1 MRSGEGLFFDVS
13 STMESGSTPDPGTQ
27 TLPCLPHTL
36 FSLALFRH
44 LALSLARFARV
55 CSRARARFR
64 CVSVSVSPSLCLS
77 IPCARRREK
86 AVRALEALEA
96 PRALGR
102 HLVAQRRLGGLQVRL
117 ALLVREQLLL
127 DVLHGACTCMGRAC
141 MHAVR
146 CGCCSTA
153 QGVCAEGAGAA
164 WLRTPAPSRL
174 AFIEAASERESCA
187 RCASIDSVFASE

>member
-1 MRSGEGLFFDVS
+1 MPRPL
-13 STMESGSTPDPGTQ
+13 
-27 TLPCLPHTL
+27 LPHSLPQPTQFL
-36 FSLALFRH
+36 CLHSSLPTHSILLSLALVRARSRA
-44 LALSLARFARV
+44 LAFAR
-55 CSRARARFR
+55 SRARFL
-64 CVSVSVSPSLCLS
+64 SLS

-86 AVRALEALEA
+86 AGRALEALEA

-117 ALLVREQLLL
+117 ALLVREELLL
-127 DVLHGACTCMGRAC
+127 DVLRGACTRMKRAR

>member
-1 MRSGEGLFFDVS
+1 MPRPL
-13 STMESGSTPDPGTQ
+13 
-27 TLPCLPHTL
+27 LPH
-36 FSLALFRH
+36 SLPQPTQYLCLH
-44 LALSLARFARV
+44 SSLPPPLYLALSRSRSRTLSRARV
-55 CSRARARFR
+55 CSLARARA
-64 CVSVSVSPSLCLS
+64 LS
-77 IPCARRREK
+77 IACARRREK
-86 AVRALEALEA
+86 AGRALEALEA

-102 HLVAQRRLGGLQVRL
+102 HLVAQRRLGGLQVRF
-117 ALLVREQLLL
+117 ALLVREELLL
-127 DVLHGACTCMGRAC
+127 DVLRGACTRMRRAR